1 MHIASFIF
9 LFAGMGASINML
21 ARQNESFGL
30 ASHTYTANHYRQ
42 LQPRIK
48 KSGQTGTSDR
58 SDVPV

>member
-1 MHIASFIF
+1 
-9 LFAGMGASINML
+9 MGASINML